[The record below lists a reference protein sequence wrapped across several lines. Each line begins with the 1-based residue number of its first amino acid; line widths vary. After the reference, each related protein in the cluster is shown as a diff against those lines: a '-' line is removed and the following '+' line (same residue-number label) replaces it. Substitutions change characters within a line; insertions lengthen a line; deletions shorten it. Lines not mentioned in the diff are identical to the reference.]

1 LIIKYK
7 KRPYERQNCK
17 DDLKICCFVFNFE
30 RRTKHVI
37 LSVVSQQRQMTYLC
51 FFFYPI
57 SQSVAIFRLVSLYYF
72 QEYVFL
78 A

>member
-1 LIIKYK
+1 MSNK
-7 KRPYERQNCK
+7 NCK
-17 DDLKICCFVFNFE
+17 DDLKICCFAFNFE

-37 LSVVSQQRQMTYLC
+37 VSVVSQQRRMTYLH

-57 SQSVAIFRLVSLYYF
+57 SQSVSIFRLVSSYYF
-72 QEYVFL
+72 QEYVFS